1 METRNSPIEFELR
14 DNASGPKPG
23 TVVGYAAVFDK
34 LSHDLGG
41 FREQLKPWA
50 FDGCMGGEHHA
61 LFNHDSSKVLGRS
74 RAGTLR
80 VAPDTKGLHFEVDL
94 PDTTVGR
101 DLWTSLYRNDI
112 TGASFGFTIA
122 QDEWSQDEAGHP
134 VRTITEVKQLFE
146 VSITPMPAYP
156 DTSIAVASLRS
167 FQTED
172 GALHRRIESER
183 RVRAMR
189 LCGA

>member
-1 METRNSPIEFELR
+1 METRNNEIEFELR
-14 DNASGPKPG
+14 GAEGPKPG

-41 FREQLKPWA
+41 FREQIKPWA
-50 FDGCMGGEHHA
+50 FDGAMGGEHHA
-61 LFNHDSSKVLGRS
+61 LFNHDTSKVLGRS

-80 VAPDTKGLHFEVDL
+80 VAPDTAGLHFEVDL
-94 PDTTVGR
+94 PDTTIGR

-112 TGASFGFTIA
+112 TGASFGFTVGA
-122 QDEWSQDEAGHP
+122 DQWSQDEAGNP

-167 FQTED
+167 YRAADTEVERI
-172 GALHRRIESER
+172 AAAHRRA
-183 RVRAMR
+183 RVLR
-189 LCGA
+189 LHS